1 LPGSSH
7 YSDNLDVLE
16 IMRNIHIFVSRY
28 NYNMNTQIFVERA
41 FDQKH
46 LNSINI
52 HHIAQS
58 IRTHGTGIMNT
69 TVLRPSPD
77 GVPFAMYINDINDIN
92 GMK

>member
-1 LPGSSH
+1 
-7 YSDNLDVLE
+7 
-16 IMRNIHIFVSRY
+16 MRNIHIFVSRY
-28 NYNMNTQIFVERA
+28 NYNMNTQIFMERA

-69 TVLRPSPD
+69 TVLHITLIHQR
-77 GVPFAMYINDINDIN
+77 DIV
-92 GMK
+92 KYHA